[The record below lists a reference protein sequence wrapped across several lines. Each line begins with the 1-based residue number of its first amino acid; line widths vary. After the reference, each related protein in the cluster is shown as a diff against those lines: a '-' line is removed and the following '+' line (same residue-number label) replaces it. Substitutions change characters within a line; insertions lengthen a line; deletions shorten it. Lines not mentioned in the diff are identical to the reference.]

1 MIFKSKSPSGVS
13 AAGQPA
19 STQKNAQSK
28 SPLKLLIG
36 FGSVLTVLAVWLFG
50 FTTWFSTDVDQA
62 GLHYSAGPLSS
73 TTYENCIQP
82 SSRVWD
88 GPADIHVAYPSG
100 QRTYDFSSTSSV
112 PDASPFVVASQDN
125 QELTVSG
132 VVSFYLNTD
141 CDTLRDFHEN
151 IGNKFQAFMDGNT
164 TSQGW
169 RDMLSVYLN
178 QPLQRAMNEAT
189 QGRDWKGLYNDPV
202 TKAEW
207 EKQVSELLPQ
217 YIKQQTGKDYFIN
230 FSLTLQK
237 PEPSAELLAALR
249 DKQVAV
255 EQNLAQAERNN
266 TIQTEAESI
275 SQLVAILG
283 VDGYNV
289 YQAIKDGK
297 VDVMPIP
304 QGSSVIMN
312 SNGTP
317 VVDPAAPPVG

>member
-1 MIFKSKSPSGVS
+1 MIFKSKSTNGVN
-13 AAGQPA
+13 AAGLVA
-19 STQKNAQSK
+19 SSQRTSQKK
-28 SPLKLLIG
+28 TPLKLLIG

-50 FTTWFSTDVDQA
+50 FTTWFSTDVDQT
-62 GLHYSAGPLSS
+62 GLHYSAGPFSS
-73 TTYENCIQP
+73 TTYEKCIAP
-82 SSRVWD
+82 STRVWD

-100 QRTYDFSSTSSV
+100 QRTYDFSATSPV
-112 PDASPFVVASQDN
+112 PDAAPFVVASQDN

-132 VVSFYLNTD
+132 VVSFYVNTD
-141 CDTLRDFHEN
+141 CATLRDFHEN
-151 IGNKFQAFMDGNT
+151 IGNKFQAYMDGDM

-169 RDMLSVYLN
+169 RDMLSVYMN

-189 QGRDWKGLYNDPV
+189 QGREWKSLYNDPV

-237 PEPSAELLAALR
+237 PEPDAALLAALR
-249 DKQVAV
+249 NKEVAI
-255 EQNLAQAERNN
+255 EDNLAQAERNN
-266 TIQTEAESI
+266 TIETETESI
-275 SQLVAILG
+275 RRLVDILG
-283 VDGYNV
+283 PDGYNV

-297 VDVMPIP
+297 IDVMPIP
-304 QGSSVIMN
+304 QGSSVILN

-317 VVDPAAPPVG
+317 IDPAATPAQ